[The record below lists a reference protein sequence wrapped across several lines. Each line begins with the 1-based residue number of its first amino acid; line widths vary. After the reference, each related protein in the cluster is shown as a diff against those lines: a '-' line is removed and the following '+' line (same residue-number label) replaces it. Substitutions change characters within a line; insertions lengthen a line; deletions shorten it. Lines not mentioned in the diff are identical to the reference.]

1 MLTIYKTLKSMGTI
15 KPQENQNIFDIS
27 LQEYGSIEKV
37 FDILEDNEKF
47 NITDDISVYEDLKI
61 GREAFKKDIVEYY
74 NSRNLKP
81 ATSISD
87 EEQYLLDD
95 FSGIDY
101 MIIED
106 DFIIY

>member
-1 MLTIYKTLKSMGTI
+1 METTR
-15 KPQENQNIFDIS
+15 PQENQNIFDIS

-37 FDILEDNEKF
+37 FDLLEDNEQF
-47 NITDDISVYEDLKI
+47 NITDNISVYKDLKI

-81 ATSISD
+81 ATSITE
-87 EEQYLLDD
+87 EEQYLLDN

>member
-1 MLTIYKTLKSMGTI
+1 MSTIYKTLKSMETI

-37 FDILEDNEKF
+37 FDLLEDNDKF
-47 NITDDISVYEDLKI
+47 DLTEDISVYNELKI

-74 NSRNLKP
+74 NTRNLKP
-81 ATSISD
+81 ATSISE
-87 EEQYLLDD
+87 EEQYLLNN

>member
-1 MLTIYKTLKSMGTI
+1 MSTICKTLKSMETI
-15 KPQENQNIFDIS
+15 KPQENQNIFDLS

-37 FDILEDNEKF
+37 FDILEDNDKF
-47 NITDDISVYEDLKI
+47 DLTEGLSVYKDLKT

-74 NSRNLKP
+74 TSRNLKP
-81 ATSISD
+81 ATDLTD
-87 EEQYLLDD
+87 EEQFLMDN

>member
-1 MLTIYKTLKSMGTI
+1 MIYKTLKSMETI

-37 FDILEDNEKF
+37 FDILEDNDQF
-47 NITDDISVYEDLKI
+47 NLTDDISVYKDLKI

-81 ATSISD
+81 ATSITD
-87 EEQYLLDD
+87 EEQYLLED

>member
-1 MLTIYKTLKSMGTI
+1 MIYKTLKSMGTI
-15 KPQENQNIFDIS
+15 RPQQNQNILDIS
-27 LQEYGSIEKV
+27 LQEYGSIETV
-37 FDILEDNEKF
+37 FDLLEDNDQF
-47 NITDDISVYEDLKI
+47 NLTEDISVYEDLKV

-74 NSRNLKP
+74 TSRNLKP
-81 ATSISD
+81 ATELTE
-87 EEQYLLDD
+87 EEQFLLDN

>member
-1 MLTIYKTLKSMGTI
+1 MSTIYKTLKSMETI

-37 FDILEDNEKF
+37 FDLLEDNDQFDLTE
-47 NITDDISVYEDLKI
+47 DLSVYNDLKI

-74 NSRNLKP
+74 NSRNHKP
-81 ATSISD
+81 ATALT
-87 EEQYLLDD
+87 EEEEYLFDN

>member
-1 MLTIYKTLKSMGTI
+1 METI
-15 KPQENQNIFDIS
+15 KPQENQNIFDLS

-47 NITDDISVYEDLKI
+47 NLTDDISVYTDLKI

-81 ATSISD
+81 ATAISD
-87 EEQYLLDD
+87 EEQYLLDN

>member
-1 MLTIYKTLKSMGTI
+1 METT

-37 FDILEDNEKF
+37 FDLLEDNDQF
-47 NITDDISVYEDLKI
+47 NLTDDISVYEDLKI

-74 NSRNLKP
+74 NARNLKP
-81 ATSISD
+81 ATAITD
-87 EEQYLLDD
+87 EEQYLLDN

>member
-1 MLTIYKTLKSMGTI
+1 MSTIYKTLKSMETT

-37 FDILEDNEKF
+37 FDLLEDNDQF
-47 NITDDISVYEDLKI
+47 NLTDDISVYEDLKI

-74 NSRNLKP
+74 NARNLKP
-81 ATSISD
+81 ATAITD
-87 EEQYLLDD
+87 EEQYLLDN

>member
-1 MLTIYKTLKSMGTI
+1 MSTIYKTLKSMGTI

-37 FDILEDNEKF
+37 FDLLEDNEKF
-47 NITDDISVYEDLKI
+47 NITDDLSVYEDLKI

-74 NSRNLKP
+74 SSRNLKP
-81 ATSISD
+81 ATALT
-87 EEQYLLDD
+87 EEEEYLMDN

>member
-1 MLTIYKTLKSMGTI
+1 METI

-37 FDILEDNEKF
+37 FDLLEDNDQF
-47 NITDDISVYEDLKI
+47 NITDDISVYEELKI

-74 NSRNLKP
+74 NSRKLKP
-81 ATSISD
+81 ATSIIA
-87 EEQYLLDD
+87 EEEYLLEN

>member
-1 MLTIYKTLKSMGTI
+1 MSTIYKTLESMETI
-15 KPQENQNIFDIS
+15 KPQENQNIFDLS

-37 FDILEDNEKF
+37 FDLLEDNDQF
-47 NITDDISVYEDLKI
+47 NITEDISVYQDLKI

-81 ATSISD
+81 ANALT
-87 EEQYLLDD
+87 EEEEFLIDN

>member
-1 MLTIYKTLKSMGTI
+1 MSTIYKTLESMETI
-15 KPQENQNIFDIS
+15 KPQENQNIFDLS

-37 FDILEDNEKF
+37 FDLLEDNDQF
-47 NITDDISVYEDLKI
+47 NITEDISVYQDLKI

-81 ATSISD
+81 ATALT
-87 EEQYLLDD
+87 EEEEFLLDN

>member
-1 MLTIYKTLKSMGTI
+1 MSMIYKTLKSMETI

-37 FDILEDNEKF
+37 FDLLEDNDQF
-47 NITDDISVYEDLKI
+47 NITDDISVYEELKI

-74 NSRNLKP
+74 NSRKLKP
-81 ATSISD
+81 ATSIIA
-87 EEQYLLDD
+87 EEEYLLEN

>member
-1 MLTIYKTLKSMGTI
+1 METIR
-15 KPQENQNIFDIS
+15 PQQNQNILDIS
-27 LQEYGSIEKV
+27 LQEYGSIETV
-37 FDILEDNEKF
+37 FDLLEDNDQF
-47 NITDDISVYEDLKI
+47 NLTEDISVYEDLKV

-81 ATSISD
+81 ATELTE
-87 EEQYLLDD
+87 EEQFLLDN

>member
-1 MLTIYKTLKSMGTI
+1 METI

-37 FDILEDNEKF
+37 FDLLEDNDKF
-47 NITDDISVYEDLKI
+47 DLTEDISVYNELKI

-74 NSRNLKP
+74 NTRNLKP
-81 ATSISD
+81 ATSISE
-87 EEQYLLDD
+87 EEQYLLNN

-101 MIIED
+101 MIIEE

>member
-87 EEQYLLDD
+87 EEQYLLDN

>member
-1 MLTIYKTLKSMGTI
+1 METI
-15 KPQENQNIFDIS
+15 KPEENQNIFDIS

-37 FDILEDNEKF
+37 FDLLEDNDQF
-47 NITDDISVYEDLKI
+47 NITDDISVYEELKI

-74 NSRNLKP
+74 NSRKLKP
-81 ATSISD
+81 ATSIIA
-87 EEQYLLDD
+87 EEEYLLEN

>member
-1 MLTIYKTLKSMGTI
+1 MEII

-37 FDILEDNEKF
+37 FDIFDDNDQF
-47 NITDDISVYEDLKI
+47 NITEDISVYEDLKV

-74 NSRNLKP
+74 NSRNLNP
-81 ATSISD
+81 ATSITD
-87 EEQYLLDD
+87 EEQYLLDN

>member
-1 MLTIYKTLKSMGTI
+1 MIYKTLKSMETI
-15 KPQENQNIFDIS
+15 KPEENQNIFDIS

-37 FDILEDNEKF
+37 FDLLEDNDQF
-47 NITDDISVYEDLKI
+47 NITDDISVYEELKI

-74 NSRNLKP
+74 NSRKLKP
-81 ATSISD
+81 ATSIIA
-87 EEQYLLDD
+87 EEEYLLEN

>member
-1 MLTIYKTLKSMGTI
+1 MSTIYKTLKSMETI
-15 KPQENQNIFDIS
+15 KPQENQNIFDLS

-37 FDILEDNEKF
+37 FDILEDNDKF
-47 NITDDISVYEDLKI
+47 NITEDVSVYQDLKI

-81 ATSISD
+81 ATALT
-87 EEQYLLDD
+87 EEEEFLLDN

>member
-1 MLTIYKTLKSMGTI
+1 MLTIYKILKSMEIT

-37 FDILEDNEKF
+37 FDLLEDNNQF
-47 NITDDISVYEDLKI
+47 NLTEDISVYKDLKT

-81 ATSISD
+81 ATAISD
-87 EEQYLLDD
+87 EEQFLLDNY
-95 FSGIDY
+95 SGIDH
-101 MIIED
+101 MIIEN
-106 DFIIY
+106 DFYIY

>member
-1 MLTIYKTLKSMGTI
+1 MIYKTLKSMETI

-37 FDILEDNEKF
+37 FDLLEDNDQF
-47 NITDDISVYEDLKI
+47 NITDDISVYEELKI

-74 NSRNLKP
+74 NSRKLKP
-81 ATSISD
+81 ATSIIA
-87 EEQYLLDD
+87 EEEYLLEN

>member
-1 MLTIYKTLKSMGTI
+1 MSTIYKTLKSMETI

-37 FDILEDNEKF
+37 FDLLEDNDKF
-47 NITDDISVYEDLKI
+47 DLTEDISVYNELKI

-74 NSRNLKP
+74 NTRNLKP
-81 ATSISD
+81 ATSISE
-87 EEQYLLDD
+87 EEQYLLNN
-95 FSGIDY
+95 FSGIDF

>member
-1 MLTIYKTLKSMGTI
+1 METI

-37 FDILEDNEKF
+37 FDLLEDNDKF
-47 NITDDISVYEDLKI
+47 DLTEDISVYNELKI

-74 NSRNLKP
+74 NTRNLKP
-81 ATSISD
+81 ATSISE
-87 EEQYLLDD
+87 EEQYLLNN
-95 FSGIDY
+95 FSGIDF